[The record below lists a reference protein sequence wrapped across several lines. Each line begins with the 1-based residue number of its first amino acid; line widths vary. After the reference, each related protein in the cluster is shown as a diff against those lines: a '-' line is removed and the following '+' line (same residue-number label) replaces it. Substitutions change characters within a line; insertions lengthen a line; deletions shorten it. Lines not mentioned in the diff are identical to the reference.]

1 MKKVLI
7 LVLCLVMLLGCV
19 ACGGKSTQSSPS
31 PGASTPAGGNVTD
44 SKETPE
50 QKDTPKRDSIS
61 IATQYDYG
69 TLDTISMPSYGFDPI
84 VCVMETLWDCG
95 LDGSIVPVLAESW
108 EWPEDDHMVIHLKK
122 GITFSNGN
130 PLTADDIMFT
140 LNLMNQTKNAYTP
153 ARIQTTDFER
163 TKVRDEYTFDWYLKA
178 PNIIHYSIGAQMF
191 IYDAESYDPNI
202 QSVAPIGTG
211 PYVVKEYVINSHTIL
226 ERRDD
231 YWGELPALKTI
242 TFRVLAEPSQRV
254 NALETGLVDAAP
266 VALADVDYVDN
277 LPGVKVRSRPGSWV
291 YLGVNISPDGKL
303 ADPEARY
310 AIFHAIDTEAISKL
324 VYYGKARPMRSPFT
338 PAIVDLE
345 DDMLDLGVYAKGY
358 DPELAK
364 QLAEK
369 SGLKGKTLILANNGT
384 AEFITISEMVQNML
398 ANIGV
403 NVEIHS
409 FDTASYTDVK
419 NDKTAFDIL
428 ISNGVCANMR
438 LGDSFINSIIHN
450 KIYGVKEHWAYGHGD
465 RYWEIMNGALT
476 IMDDAERAKVNKEL
490 MTYYVETSPTF
501 GLVEYD
507 SFFAFP
513 EDLNLDN
520 YMDRIITN
528 YYARDFSFR

>member
-31 PGASTPAGGNVTD
+31 PGASTPTGGNVTD

-202 QSVAPIGTG
+202 QSVNPIGTG

-231 YWGELPALKTI
+231 YWGELPELKTI

-310 AIFHAIDTEAISKL
+310 AIYHAIDTEAISKL

-403 NVEIHS
+403 NVEIRS
-409 FDTASYTDVK
+409 YDTASYTDIK

>member
-231 YWGELPALKTI
+231 YWGELPELKTI

-403 NVEIHS
+403 NVEIRS
-409 FDTASYTDVK
+409 YDTASYTDIK

>member
-31 PGASTPAGGNVTD
+31 PGASTPTGGNVTD

-231 YWGELPALKTI
+231 YWGELPELKTI

-403 NVEIHS
+403 NVEIRS
-409 FDTASYTDVK
+409 YDTASYTDIK

>member
-31 PGASTPAGGNVTD
+31 PGASTPTGGNVTD

-130 PLTADDIMFT
+130 PLTADDVMFT

-202 QSVAPIGTG
+202 QSVNPIGTG

-231 YWGELPALKTI
+231 YWGELPELKTI

-403 NVEIHS
+403 NVEIRS
-409 FDTASYTDVK
+409 YDTASYTDIK

>member
-31 PGASTPAGGNVTD
+31 PGASTPAGGSATGNQG
-44 SKETPE
+44 SSE
-50 QKDTPKRDSIS
+50 QKDAPRDSIS
-61 IATQYDYG
+61 IATAYDFG
-69 TLDTISMPSYGFDPI
+69 TLDFKSVHTTGYDAIA
-84 VCVMETLWDCG
+84 CVQETLWECG
-95 LDGSIVPVLAESW
+95 LDGSITPVLAESW
-108 EWPEDDHMVIHLKK
+108 EWPEDDHMVVHLKK

-130 PLTADDIMFT
+130 PLTADDVVFT
-140 LNLMNQTKNAYTP
+140 LKLIRDAQNYFSA

-163 TKVRDEYTFDWYLKA
+163 TKARDEYTLDWYLNK
-178 PNIIHYSIGAQMF
+178 PNIIHYSVGAQLF
-191 IYDAESYDPNI
+191 IYDAESYDPDV

-211 PYVVKEYVINSHTIL
+211 PYVVKEYVINSHTVL

-266 VALADVDYVDN
+266 VALSDVDYVDS
-277 LPGVKVRSRPGSWV
+277 LPGIKVRGRPGSWV
-291 YLGVNISPDGKL
+291 YLGVNISNDGKL

-310 AIFHAIDTEAISKL
+310 AIYHAIDTEAISKL
-324 VYYGKARPMRSPFT
+324 VYYGKARPMRCPFT
-338 PAIVDLE
+338 PAIVDMDE
-345 DDMLDLGVYAKGY
+345 SMFDHGVYAKGY

-369 SGLKGKTLILANNGT
+369 TGLKGKTLILANDGT

-409 FDTASYTDVK
+409 FDTASYTDIK
-419 NDKTAFDIL
+419 NDKTAYDIL
-428 ISNGVCANMR
+428 ISSGVCGNMR
-438 LGDSFINSIIHN
+438 LGDSFVNSIVHN
-450 KIYGVKEHWAYGHGD
+450 KIHGLKENWVHGD
-465 RYWEIMNGALT
+465 RYWEIMNQSLT
-476 IMDDAERAKVNKEL
+476 TMDDAARMKINQEL
-490 MTYYVETSPTF
+490 MQLYVETSPTF

-507 SFFAFP
+507 SYYAFP
-513 EDLNLDN
+513 EDLDLDD
-520 YMDRIITN
+520 YVDRVITI
-528 YYARDFSFR
+528 YYAKDYSFK

>member
-31 PGASTPAGGNVTD
+31 PGASTPTGGNVTD

-231 YWGELPALKTI
+231 YWGELPELKTI

-398 ANIGV
+398 VNIGV
-403 NVEIHS
+403 NVEIRS
-409 FDTASYTDVK
+409 YDTASYTDIK